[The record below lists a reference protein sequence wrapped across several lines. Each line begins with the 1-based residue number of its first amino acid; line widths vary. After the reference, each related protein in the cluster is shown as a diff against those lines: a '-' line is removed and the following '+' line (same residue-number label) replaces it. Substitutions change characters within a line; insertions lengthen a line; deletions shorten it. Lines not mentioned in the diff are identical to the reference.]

1 MSSTHFFSLAPSTG
15 SSIRSGH
22 SHCPSLSPAG
32 AEGRALGPLFEIGR
46 VEDDKCSLI
55 GEHRNHDPLMLRL
68 VPEDIGIAEVG
79 RVKVS
84 HGIAR
89 IVCPGSSAI
98 VAEGDV
104 LFLSVL
110 VRRRVDRD

>member
-1 MSSTHFFSLAPSTG
+1 M
-15 SSIRSGH
+15 RSERTR
-22 SHCPSLSPAG
+22 SPSLTNTSTL
-32 AEGRALGPLFEIGR
+32 ERSTNT
-46 VEDDKCSLI
+46 CSFTL
-55 GEHRNHDPLMLRL
+55 GEHRNHDPLMSRR
-68 VPEDIGIAEVG
+68 VPEDVGIAEVG

-98 VAEGDV
+98 VAEGGV

-110 VRRRVDRD
+110 VRRRVRSRLGMSDRAGQNSCTSR